1 MPRYFEGNL
10 TPPEGRFAICVARF
24 NGFITEELLKGA
36 LDALARHGVA
46 DDAVD
51 VYRCPG
57 AFELTGLAHRVV
69 GMGSYAGV
77 ICLGAVI
84 RGGTPHFDYVAG
96 EVSKGIGH
104 LARDAQCAVSFGVLT
119 CDTVE
124 QAIDRAGTKSGNK
137 GAEAAVACI
146 EMANLHAK
154 LGASHGAT
162 RLKAME
168 GKKK

>member
-1 MPRYFEGNL
+1 MPRYYEGTL
-10 TPPEGRFAICVARF
+10 VSPDGRFAICVCRF

-36 LDALARHGVA
+36 VDALVRHGVEDGA
-46 DDAVD
+46 ID
-51 VYRCPG
+51 VFRCPG
-57 AFELTGLAHRVV
+57 AFDLPGIARRVV
-69 GMGSYAGV
+69 DQGQYDGV

-84 RGGTPHFDYVAG
+84 RGGTPHFDYVCS
-96 EVSKGIGH
+96 EVSKGIGR
-104 LARDAQCAVSFGVLT
+104 LVMDAPCAVTFGVLT

-146 EMANLHAK
+146 EMVSLNRRL
-154 LGASHGAT
+154 ASM
-162 RLKAME
+162 K